1 MKAAIHNPYLDTL
14 GGGER
19 YTVSFAKVLVDEGW
33 DVDLEWSG
41 PDIKDSLNKRFGI
54 DLSKVNIVSDI
65 KRGDGYDLCF
75 WISDG
80 SIPALKSRKNIL
92 HFQVPFHGVNGA
104 SLMNKM
110 KLFRINEIVC
120 NSEFTKKVIDE
131 EYGVNSKV
139 IYPPIDTESF
149 KSKRK
154 ENIILYVGRFS
165 KLKQNK
171 HQEVLIKTFIELV
184 DSGLKDWKL
193 VLAGG
198 SEVGSGTFIQELKRM
213 IIGYPIQIIESP
225 DFKTLKSLYGVAK
238 IFWSAAGYLENET
251 ENPEN
256 MEHFGM
262 SVVEAMAC
270 GEVPIVYNGGGHKEI
285 IKHNIEGFLWEDV
298 SLLSQ
303 KTMEIINDKKSLTR
317 LSRSSVLSSKR
328 YTFENFRSQC
338 VTLLLK

>member
-171 HQEVLIKTFIELV
+171 HQEVLIKTFIEMV

-238 IFWSAAGYLENET
+238 IFWSAAGFGENEL
-251 ENPEN
+251 EEPEN
-256 MEHFGM
+256 FEHFGM
-262 SVVEAMAC
+262 SLVEAMSASC
-270 GEVPIVYNGGGHKEI
+270 CPVVYGVGGHKEI
-285 IKHNIEGFLWEDV
+285 IENTVNGFFFFTTKELV
-298 SLLSQ
+298 SITNKLINQ
-303 KTMEIINDKKSLTR
+303 KSYLREISLKSKE
-317 LSRSSVLSSKR
+317 SSKR
-328 YTFENFRSQC
+328 YSYSNFKSN
-338 VTLLLK
+338 VIMSLK